1 MSEQGR
7 LTATSRTG
15 RQSSPAKKSNILECR
30 VCEDTFQLHGDK
42 IPRLLFCGHTLCHA
56 CLLRLPTDDGLI
68 SCPFDRQQT
77 LLGTNGVWELNKNFA
92 LMEMIE
98 RIQSQESSDMLS
110 SALLVDNERSLGV
123 CCDEVEDHLAV
134 VYCTVCGTH
143 LCLDCSHATH
153 NTRTLAKHKRIP
165 LSEKPKEK
173 PICSYHGHVMEF
185 TCLEPECSNSPLM
198 CYICKDYG
206 RHKGHNHNLLELEV
220 ISIIST
226 SSLLTISTYRQSR

>member
-1 MSEQGR
+1 MVG
-7 LTATSRTG
+7 APRTG
-15 RQSSPAKKSNILECR
+15 RQSSPGKKSNILECR

-77 LLGTNGVWELNKNFA
+77 LLGNNGVWELNKNFA

-98 RIQSQESSDMLS
+98 RVQIQESSETLLC
-110 SALLVDNERSLGV
+110 SALLLNKERELAV
-123 CCDEVEDHLAV
+123 ACDEVEDHVAV

-143 LCLDCSHATH
+143 LCQECSLVTH

-165 LSEKPKEK
+165 SLRETQGETNLFLPHQSCDGIHLSGARMQH
-173 PICSYHGHVMEF
+173 CS
-185 TCLEPECSNSPLM
+185 SNVL
-198 CYICKDYG
+198 
-206 RHKGHNHNLLELEV
+206 HL
-220 ISIIST
+220 
-226 SSLLTISTYRQSR
+226 